1 MNILI
6 TTQEDYLAG
15 STFSVSYLAKGL
27 AERGHRVFVIAR
39 DNSLL
44 QELLSGSDV
53 IFKPFI
59 LRKFD
64 LKLMRQLADLIVK
77 EKIQVVNAQSSKD
90 RYLCIFTRWFFRLA
104 IAVLHTRR
112 QYPQS
117 IGGALQRLLYVKG
130 TDRIIVISHEL
141 KKIFVKKGFPERH
154 LKVIHNGI
162 PCEKY
167 RKWNEQKV
175 KEIAKH
181 WNIKSDDIVIGCV
194 SRLKNQH
201 QLIESLVHLNQP
213 HIKIMMVGI
222 RPGYF
227 DDLVSRLNIRNPII
241 YTGDV
246 NGDEVL
252 NYYKLFNIS
261 VLASTTDGFGLVLL
275 ESMAMNCPVVA
286 TDFGG
291 IRDVVKNEWNGLLFE
306 DQKVQQLA
314 FALQRLLTD
323 NKLRTKLVENG
334 YVTAHQVFVMEN
346 TLASYEQFYRE
357 VYRDRVLRYKPA
369 NKAITFTE

>member
-1 MNILI
+1 
-6 TTQEDYLAG
+6 
-15 STFSVSYLAKGL
+15 
-27 AERGHRVFVIAR
+27 
-39 DNSLL
+39 
-44 QELLSGSDV
+44 
-53 IFKPFI
+53 
-59 LRKFD
+59 
-64 LKLMRQLADLIVK
+64 
-77 EKIQVVNAQSSKD
+77 
-90 RYLCIFTRWFFRLA
+90 
-104 IAVLHTRR
+104 
-112 QYPQS
+112 
-117 IGGALQRLLYVKG
+117 
-130 TDRIIVISHEL
+130 
-141 KKIFVKKGFPERH
+141 
-154 LKVIHNGI
+154 
-162 PCEKY
+162 
-167 RKWNEQKV
+167 
-175 KEIAKH
+175 
-181 WNIKSDDIVIGCV
+181 
-194 SRLKNQH
+194 
-201 QLIESLVHLNQP
+201 
-213 HIKIMMVGI
+213 
-222 RPGYF
+222 
-227 DDLVSRLNIRNPII
+227 LVSRLNIRNPII